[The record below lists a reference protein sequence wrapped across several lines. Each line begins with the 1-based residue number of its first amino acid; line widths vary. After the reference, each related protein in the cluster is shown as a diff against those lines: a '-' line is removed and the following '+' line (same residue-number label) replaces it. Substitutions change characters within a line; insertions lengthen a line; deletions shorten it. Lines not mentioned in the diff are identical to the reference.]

1 MPHRALETKRTQSAR
16 DMNTV
21 QVCVC
26 ERAQTV
32 STSKLCK
39 WLQKPSIYTHVTTSS
54 DTRTNRHKLNLC
66 TVTHLGKM
74 SELDQKAMQ
83 VIKVKCEGEKKK
95 KCHTQSWRVTE
106 VKTQNQR
113 QRGSEEEE
121 EEEQS
126 NKDTLSTHAVTFDK
140 TTLSKLLFVRVED
153 NIQPEEAT

>member
-1 MPHRALETKRTQSAR
+1 MTLVLAAGLAETPQRFSLIIYTFLLPHHVLETKRTQSVR
-16 DMNTV
+16 DINTV
-21 QVCVC
+21 RVCVC

-54 DTRTNRHKLNLC
+54 DTWTNRHKLNLC
-66 TVTHLGKM
+66 TVMHLGKM
-74 SELDQKAMQ
+74 SELDQSHESQASDQGKMWRQ
-83 VIKVKCEGEKKK
+83 KK

-126 NKDTLSTHAVTFDK
+126 NKDT
-140 TTLSKLLFVRVED
+140 
-153 NIQPEEAT
+153 

>member
-1 MPHRALETKRTQSAR
+1 M
-16 DMNTV
+16 
-21 QVCVC
+21 
-26 ERAQTV
+26 
-32 STSKLCK
+32 
-39 WLQKPSIYTHVTTSS
+39 
-54 DTRTNRHKLNLC
+54 
-66 TVTHLGKM
+66 
-74 SELDQKAMQ
+74 
-83 VIKVKCEGEKKK
+83 
-95 KCHTQSWRVTE
+95 TE